1 MHNHTHELTLGFA
14 FLLGAIHALEPGHGK
29 TAMLVYLAG
38 EKRSLWHPVVMGLS
52 TALSHSISLF
62 AIAFAVHLTHHV
74 VAGDHH
80 HEHFVSDLL
89 QWISAG
95 LVLCVGAWM
104 LWKAMSGKKTACCHH
119 HSHDS
124 GCKHHD
130 LVQLGALVSSES
142 DDSMKKSSSK
152 SSFSTTA
159 LLGIAV
165 GLLPCPSALV
175 AYFTG
180 LSTGQPWVAYGIIA
194 LFAAGIAT
202 SLSGVGLCL
211 QLFGERLTNVSQ
223 RAKHLPW
230 PHIRAALILA
240 IGLFYV
246 VRLTSDSW
254 LGYPLSALIQ

>member
-1 MHNHTHELTLGFA
+1 MHDHTHELTLGFA

-38 EKRSLWHPVVMGLS
+38 GKRSLWHPVVMGLS
-52 TALSHSISLF
+52 TAISHSVSLF
-62 AIAFAVHLTHHV
+62 AIALAVHMTHHV

-80 HEHFVSDLL
+80 HETIVSDVL

-104 LWKAMSGKKTACCHH
+104 LWKAIAGKKTACCHH
-119 HSHDS
+119 HHPHDS
-124 GCKHHD
+124 ECEHHD
-130 LVQLGALVSSES
+130 LVQLGADPETQA
-142 DDSMKKSSSK
+142 DKPASK
-152 SSFSTTA
+152 SSYSTTA
-159 LLGIAV
+159 LLGVAV

-202 SLSGVGLCL
+202 SLCGVGICL
-211 QLFGERLTNVSQ
+211 QLFGERLNNASKKA
-223 RAKHLPW
+223 RNLPW
-230 PHIRAALILA
+230 SHIRAIMILG
-240 IGLFYV
+240 IGLFYLT
-246 VRLTSDSW
+246 RLS
-254 LGYPLSALIQ
+254 LSA

>member
-1 MHNHTHELTLGFA
+1 MHSHTHELTLGFA

-38 EKRSLWHPVVMGLS
+38 GKRSLWHPVVMGLS
-52 TALSHSISLF
+52 TALSHSLSLF

-74 VAGDHH
+74 MAGDHH

-104 LWKAMSGKKTACCHH
+104 LWKAVSGKKTTCCHH
-119 HSHDS
+119 HTHDACCEHHEVIQLASSSHP
-124 GCKHHD
+124 
-130 LVQLGALVSSES
+130 ES
-142 DDSMKKSSSK
+142 DDSSKKASSK
-152 SSFSTTA
+152 NSYSTTA

-202 SLSGVGLCL
+202 SLSGVGICL
-211 QLFGERLTNVSQ
+211 QLFGERLAGLSN
-223 RAKHLPW
+223 RARSLPW
-230 PHIRAALILA
+230 PHIRAVMILG
-240 IGLFYV
+240 IGLYYTIS
-246 VRLTSDSW
+246 LAAIS
-254 LGYPLSALIQ
+254 

>member
-1 MHNHTHELTLGFA
+1 MHSHTHELTLGFA

-104 LWKAMSGKKTACCHH
+104 LWKAVSRKKTTCCHH
-119 HSHDS
+119 HSHESCCEHPTLVALEAS
-124 GCKHHD
+124 GATAPKQDAMERH
-130 LVQLGALVSSES
+130 
-142 DDSMKKSSSK
+142 SK

-165 GLLPCPSALV
+165 GLFPCPSALA

-180 LSTGQPWVAYGIIA
+180 LSTGQPWAAYIIIA

-202 SLSGVGLCL
+202 SLTGVGICL
-211 QLFGERLTNVSQ
+211 QLFGERLAKFST
-223 RAKHLPW
+223 RARLLPW
-230 PHIRAALILA
+230 SHIRAVLILGV
-240 IGLFYV
+240 GLYYLIV
-246 VRLTSDSW
+246 LVNGANTTSH
-254 LGYPLSALIQ
+254 IH